1 MELLDSL
8 LQWLN
13 VNWRAVIAT
22 ISLILSGYFAY
33 QKIGNKIAISYQVR
47 NGGYCDEQINNI
59 VISNR
64 KDKTIS
70 IWSIDAVIENDIQF
84 EVYKPEAPLILKSGE
99 SVSVLPQLYSYLN
112 LEGDRFNPE
121 LLFGKIDFYAD
132 IGNKKV
138 KCVDERIIGIS
149 RSEYRIA
156 TKSTISLD
164 GHLYN
169 ENVRFVLI
177 YYSDNQKKF
186 AFFERNGFIGHEWNK
201 TPNHMGNADYT
212 AESIA
217 EMLDH
222 YGYSKIFTN
231 YVCLESCG
239 FIEGFKVAF
248 QK

>member
-22 ISLILSGYFAY
+22 ISFILSGYFAY

-99 SVSVLPQLYSYLN
+99 SVSVSPQLYSYLN

-121 LLFGKIDFYAD
+121 LLREFNFEVRHSPMPPDGTL
-132 IGNKKV
+132 
-138 KCVDERIIGIS
+138 RI
-149 RSEYRIA
+149 
-156 TKSTISLD
+156 
-164 GHLYN
+164 
-169 ENVRFVLI
+169 
-177 YYSDNQKKF
+177 
-186 AFFERNGFIGHEWNK
+186 
-201 TPNHMGNADYT
+201 P
-212 AESIA
+212 
-217 EMLDH
+217 
-222 YGYSKIFTN
+222 
-231 YVCLESCG
+231 
-239 FIEGFKVAF
+239 
-248 QK
+248 